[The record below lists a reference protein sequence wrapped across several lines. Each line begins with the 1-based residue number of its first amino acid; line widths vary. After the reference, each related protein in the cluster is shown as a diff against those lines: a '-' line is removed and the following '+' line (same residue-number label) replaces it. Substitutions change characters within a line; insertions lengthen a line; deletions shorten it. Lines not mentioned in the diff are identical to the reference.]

1 MHDGDLKNFR
11 LAFMQ
16 EVLPV
21 GAAIVERVRKGG
33 LPKFIEFFSSA
44 KDPLSDLRKEGESSA
59 SSLREQLDDINPGL
73 GNPVMEVQ
81 VKVDNND
88 DTLLDKT
95 LLRIKDRLDLL
106 ELYLKD
112 NQD

>member
-1 MHDGDLKNFR
+1 MDESDLKNFR

-16 EVLPV
+16 EILPV
-21 GAAIVERVRKGG
+21 GVAILERVRKGG
-33 LPKFIEFFSSA
+33 LSKFVEFFSST
-44 KDPLSDLRKEGESSA
+44 KDPLADLRKEGESSA

-73 GNPVMEVQ
+73 GNPVMEV
-81 VKVDNND
+81 KVRVDDND

-95 LLRIKDRLDLL
+95 LMRIEDRLNLL

>member
-1 MHDGDLKNFR
+1 MQENDLKNFR

-21 GAAIVERVRKGG
+21 GVAILERVRKGG
-33 LPKFIEFFSSA
+33 VSKFVEFFSSA
-44 KDPLSDLRKEGESSA
+44 KDPLSDLRQEGERSA
-59 SSLREQLDDINPGL
+59 SSLRDQLDDINPGL
-73 GNPVMEVQ
+73 GNPVMEVK
-81 VKVDNND
+81 VKVEDNNNV
-88 DTLLDKT
+88 LLDKT
-95 LLRIKDRLDLL
+95 LLRIEDRLNLL